1 MRKTKQGNN
10 ICSQLEEK
18 FLKIKTSA
26 QKTVQ
31 SSKLVKNN
39 VYEQNQ
45 IFSQIIDTLN
55 EIRNNVSDFKEDE
68 KSISTIIDSLKE
80 SSLRILALNNQ
91 YTQANNMN
99 NGE

>member
-1 MRKTKQGNN
+1 MNQNE
-10 ICSQLEEK
+10 IQWDK

>member
-80 SSLRILALNNQ
+80 STLCILALNNQ